1 LLQLSQRRT
10 TSTLH
15 DNSGVS
21 LLQKREVF
29 AEATIAELQYR
40 PLSLTKVSDDMSMS
54 ELQILYHWML
64 AEEGLERD
72 VLHDNSVQTV
82 LPFSTTPANV
92 LIGLI

>member
-1 LLQLSQRRT
+1 
-10 TSTLH
+10 
-15 DNSGVS
+15 
-21 LLQKREVF
+21 
-29 AEATIAELQYR
+29 
-40 PLSLTKVSDDMSMS
+40 MS